1 MSGRKGMKQYPAAI
15 KEEVR
20 KQIAAGRSQKEISRE
35 YGISRYRNLT
45 KNVALLRPCQDVET
59 ALTTP
64 WSKISSPS
72 QDRVHLPA

>member
-45 KNVALLRPCQDVET
+45 KMWHYSVHVKTWKLL
-59 ALTTP
+59 
-64 WSKISSPS
+64 
-72 QDRVHLPA
+72 